1 MPLPRP
7 AEPPLGSDVLP
18 LLLLEEDELPLLL
31 LEEDELPEVVVVTG
45 VGLESGSVS

>member
-1 MPLPRP
+1 M
-7 AEPPLGSDVLP
+7 LP

-45 VGLESGSVS
+45 VGLESVSVR